1 MPYMIKIYILG
12 LVVLVSA
19 ILFNGLASK
28 LNLVSWYDF
37 LNRAIASGSK
47 VWQTLR
53 FVDLLWL
60 FIVYPM
66 LLGLSCKLAMLIT
79 K

>member
-1 MPYMIKIYILG
+1 MIKIYILG
-12 LVVLVSA
+12 LIVLVSA

>member
-1 MPYMIKIYILG
+1 
-12 LVVLVSA
+12 
-19 ILFNGLASK
+19 LAAK

-37 LNRAIASGSK
+37 LNRAVASGSK

-53 FVDLLWL
+53 LVDMLWL
-60 FIVYPM
+60 FFVYPM
-66 LLGLSCKLAMLIT
+66 LLGLACKLAMLIA

>member
-1 MPYMIKIYILG
+1 MIKIYILG

-19 ILFNGLASK
+19 ILFNGLASQ

>member
-1 MPYMIKIYILG
+1 MIKIYILG

>member
-1 MPYMIKIYILG
+1 MIKIYILG

-19 ILFNGLASK
+19 ILFNGLAVK

-53 FVDLLWL
+53 FEDLLWL

>member
-1 MPYMIKIYILG
+1 MIKIYILG
-12 LVVLVSA
+12 LIVLVSA
-19 ILFNGLASK
+19 ILFNGLAAK

-37 LNRAIASGSK
+37 LNRAVASGSK

-66 LLGLSCKLAMLIT
+66 LLGLACKLAMLIT

>member
-1 MPYMIKIYILG
+1 MIKIYILG

-19 ILFNGLASK
+19 ILFNGLAVK

-60 FIVYPM
+60 FFVYPM
-66 LLGLSCKLAMLIT
+66 LLGLSCKLAMLIA

>member
-1 MPYMIKIYILG
+1 MIKIYILG

-66 LLGLSCKLAMLIT
+66 LLGLACKLAMLIT

>member
-1 MPYMIKIYILG
+1 MIKIYILG
-12 LVVLVSA
+12 LIVLVSA
-19 ILFNGLASK
+19 ILFNGLAAK

-37 LNRAIASGSK
+37 LNRAVASGSK

-53 FVDLLWL
+53 LVDMLWL
-60 FIVYPM
+60 FFVYPM
-66 LLGLSCKLAMLIT
+66 LLGLACKLAMLIT

>member
-1 MPYMIKIYILG
+1 MIKIYILG
-12 LVVLVSA
+12 LIVLVSA
-19 ILFNGLASK
+19 ILFNGLAAK

-37 LNRAIASGSK
+37 LNRAVASGSK

-53 FVDLLWL
+53 LVDMLWL
-60 FIVYPM
+60 FFVYPM
-66 LLGLSCKLAMLIT
+66 LLGLASKLAMLIT

>member
-1 MPYMIKIYILG
+1 MIKIYILG

-37 LNRAIASGSK
+37 LNRAVASGSK

-66 LLGLSCKLAMLIT
+66 LLGLACKLAMLIT

>member
-1 MPYMIKIYILG
+1 MIKIYILG

-19 ILFNGLASK
+19 ILFNGLAVK

-60 FIVYPM
+60 FFVYPM
-66 LLGLSCKLAMLIT
+66 LLGLACKLAMLIA

>member
-1 MPYMIKIYILG
+1 MTMIKIYILG
-12 LVVLVSA
+12 IVILVLAV
-19 ILFNGLASK
+19 LFNGLAAK

-53 FVDLLWL
+53 LVDMLWL
-60 FIVYPM
+60 FFVYPM
-66 LLGLSCKLAMLIT
+66 LLGLACKLAMLIA